1 MNNKLSATIEVV
13 SFRIKIMSNDK
24 SDLKTLA
31 KELSDS
37 YTAILQYSS
46 LKDEQVMQQL
56 VVLQLVYESERSKRT
71 LSPDCR
77 ALEPTSKI

>member
-1 MNNKLSATIEVV
+1 
-13 SFRIKIMSNDK
+13 MSNDK

-46 LKDEQVMQQL
+46 LKDEQVMQQQL

>member
-1 MNNKLSATIEVV
+1 
-13 SFRIKIMSNDK
+13 MSNDK